1 MDQKVRVLAG
11 VSLVSAHVLAL
22 ELALTRF
29 FSVGQGYHY
38 AFLVVSIAFLGF
50 GAGSL
55 LLFWERLEKLS
66 SPENFF
72 SRVSLLISFSVLIS
86 FFLVNRFSFNPVELL
101 WNQSRI
107 WLLPVH
113 FIILSFP
120 FFLGGLIISSA
131 LTFFPDIVH
140 KTYFADLIGA
150 ASGIILSALS
160 FRLAGDRG
168 AVLLLILMP
177 ILSSWLFSSR
187 RNAVCKSKFFHLGSS
202 LGILLIFVSFS
213 QQFSFRIS
221 EYKPL
226 PFYLKQ
232 KDAVLEKTFWDEKIR
247 LDLFLSPSI
256 RYAPGLS
263 LKFPATIPEQV
274 GLSLDAE
281 RTFALLKSWESPDQ
295 LTFLDFLP
303 ISGAFRSISGKKVLL
318 IQPESDLEILLSLK
332 NGARQI
338 TVLEGNSL
346 IRKVH
351 ESQITSLPESRIKN
365 CQIFLKTVEP
375 RAGLLREKSSCDLI
389 VFPLPDLPG
398 SFSTGF
404 FGPGED
410 YLMTEEAFMDMF
422 NLLGPKGMV
431 AALFYYLP
439 PLRQELRFLS
449 TWIDT
454 LEKLGLKPQ
463 NHIIILRS
471 VETIT
476 FFVGKTPFSEEELND
491 WKNFTAY
498 CFFDLLYPAD
508 RAGRSEESFIHYGK
522 DSPDQLL
529 IAMFDQNRRQEIRD
543 RYIFEIS
550 PPTDDKPFFRDFFKW
565 SRWRQTLNFFNRKMY
580 PLFLGKYLLLF
591 LFVQALVLGLV
602 IIIIP
607 LLRISHFRLKKVPN
621 KSLIFLYFASL
632 GLGYMLVEI
641 TLFHKFI
648 LLLGH
653 PTYSLSAV
661 LLFMLSSSGAG
672 SLSLVRLENK
682 IKQTGLIFWPL
693 ICSTVVFFEIFILNL
708 CKPFFLSLSLPLRFG
723 FSLLLIFPL
732 GFCLGIPFPSGLK
745 FFSLRSRLITPLAF
759 ATNSFFSLLASP
771 WGLLQASALGYK
783 SVFYL
788 AGSSY
793 LLSFLFFYFA
803 SHGNK
808 PDIE

>member
-1 MDQKVRVLAG
+1 MDQRFKVLAG
-11 VSLVSAHVLAL
+11 VSLVSAQVLAL
-22 ELALTRF
+22 ELTLTRF
-29 FSVGQGYHY
+29 FSIAQGYHY

-55 LLFWERLEKLS
+55 LLFWKRLRKLS
-66 SPENFF
+66 GPENFL
-72 SRVSLLISFSVLIS
+72 SGVSLLISLSVLFS
-86 FFLVNRFSFNPVELL
+86 FFLINKLSFNPVELL
-101 WNQSRI
+101 WQQSRL
-107 WLLPVH
+107 WLLPAH
-113 FIILSFP
+113 FIILSCP
-120 FFLGGLIISSA
+120 FFLGGLVISSA
-131 LTFFPDIVH
+131 LTFFPAEVH
-140 KTYFADLIGA
+140 RIYFADLTGA

-168 AVLLLILMP
+168 AILLLILAP
-177 ILSSWLFSSR
+177 LLSSWLFFSR
-187 RNAVCKSKFFHLGSS
+187 GDQARKYKSLLLGSS
-202 LGILLIFVSFS
+202 LGIILIFVSFS

-221 EYKPL
+221 DYKAL

-232 KDAVLEKTFWDEKIR
+232 KDAVLEKTFWDEKVR
-247 LDLFLSPSI
+247 LDLFLSPAI

-263 LKFPATIPEQV
+263 LKCSATIPEQV

-281 RTFALLKSWESPDQ
+281 KIFALLKSWEDPQ
-295 LTFLDFLP
+295 ELNFLDFLP
-303 ISGAFRSISGKKVLL
+303 ISAGFRSISGKKVLL
-318 IQPESDLEILLSLK
+318 IQPESDLEILLSLR
-332 NGARQI
+332 NGASQI

-346 IRKVH
+346 TRKVH
-351 ESQITSLPESRIKN
+351 ESRIASAQQRRTIN

-375 RAGLLREKSSCDLI
+375 RAGLLQEKSSCDLI

-404 FGPGED
+404 FAPQED
-410 YLMTEEAFMDMF
+410 YLMTEEAFVDMF
-422 NLLGPKGMV
+422 NLLAPRGMV

-449 TWIDT
+449 TWIET

-476 FFVGKTPFSEEELND
+476 FFVKKTPFSEEELNECRV
-491 WKNFTAY
+491 FAAY
-498 CFFDLLYPAD
+498 CFFDFLYPPSKD
-508 RAGRSEESFIHYGK
+508 GRGEETFIQSEK
-522 DSPDQLL
+522 VSPDWLL
-529 IAMFDQNRRQEIRD
+529 MTMFDQVKRREISD
-543 RYIFEIS
+543 RYIFELG

-565 SRWRQTLNFFNRKMY
+565 SRWRQTLNFFNRKIY

-591 LFVQALVLGLV
+591 LFAQALVAGLV
-602 IIIIP
+602 MIILP
-607 LLRISHFRLKKVPN
+607 LIKLTRSRLKKVPK
-621 KSLIFLYFASL
+621 KSLVFFYFASL

-661 LLFMLSSSGAG
+661 LFFMLGSSGAG
-672 SLSLVRLENK
+672 SLNLVRLENR
-682 IKQTGLIFWPL
+682 IKQAGLIFWPL
-693 ICSTVVFFEIFILNL
+693 ICSVAVFFEILILNL
-708 CKPFFLSLSLPLRFG
+708 CRPFFLSFSLPLRFVLG
-723 FSLLLIFPL
+723 LVLIFPL

-745 FFSLRSRLITPLAF
+745 LFSPGSKLITPLAF
-759 ATNSFFSLLASP
+759 ASNSFFSLLASP
-771 WGLLQASALGYK
+771 LGLVQASALGYK

-788 AGSSY
+788 AGFSY
-793 LLSFLFFYFA
+793 VLSFLFFYFA